1 MMRKKF
7 CCDASRGL
15 YEDYYMNQSE
25 NGVNVFQGSRGQR
38 GHGLGS
44 MLSGLFRSA
53 MPMLKRGLAIFG
65 RHALR
70 TGAEIANDVAD
81 GESLG
86 NSARRRVSE
95 GIKRINPSEFFIPQT
110 GSGRKRRRV
119 TSRKQAN
126 RKLKSKKRKRGDI
139 FD

>member
-1 MMRKKF
+1 MKKKF
-7 CCDASRGL
+7 CCDASRGM
-15 YEDYYMNQSE
+15 YEDYYMSQS
-25 NGVNVFQGSRGQR
+25 GSGMPVFAGSRGQR

-70 TGAEIANDVAD
+70 TGAQIANDVAD
-81 GESLG
+81 GESFG

-95 GIKRINPSEFFIPQT
+95 GIKRIDPSEFFSTQS
-110 GSGRKRRRV
+110 GSGKRKSRSSKSRKR
-119 TSRKQAN
+119 TKKQKA
-126 RKLKSKKRKRGDI
+126 SKRSKHSL
-139 FD
+139 F